1 MLDPKHFND
10 EIAKLLKLVDA
21 KFGIQTDDLSEAMRK
36 IGRRLPQS
44 AHRNANRLVEV
55 QQQLNNPK
63 IALQIDPKTPVK
75 PYAALLSD
83 LENYDPADRRKGAIL
98 GALGVAVFNLIVVFV
113 LLICVLIWRGF
124 I

>member
-36 IGRRLPQS
+36 IGRRLPLS
-44 AHRNANRLVEV
+44 AHRNANRLIEV

-63 IALQIDPKTPVK
+63 IALQIDPETPLK
-75 PYAALLSD
+75 PFAALHSD
-83 LENYDPADRRKGAIL
+83 LEKYDPADRRKGAIL
-98 GALGVAVFNLIVVFV
+98 GALGVAVFNLIVVAV